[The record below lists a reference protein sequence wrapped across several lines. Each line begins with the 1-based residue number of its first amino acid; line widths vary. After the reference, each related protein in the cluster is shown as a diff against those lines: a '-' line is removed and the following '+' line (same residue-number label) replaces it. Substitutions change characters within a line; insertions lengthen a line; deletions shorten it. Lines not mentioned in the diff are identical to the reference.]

1 MLLPTLTL
9 VSTIQD
15 AINGFPVTS
24 AGRLVATGLSFLGL
38 IVGIAIA
45 ISITSYAGF
54 EEIKVDSVIFSGAQ
68 PLVNI
73 IFMLI
78 ATALIA
84 VTVQVKPEH
93 ILYGVFSAFCGLMV
107 YHLFGW
113 LGAGGRMISMLG
125 AIGVG
130 SASALIAQRRVI
142 PQVVIAVPGLTF
154 LLPGLTIFRGMYTL
168 TVNIDPVTGIIPMLN
183 AGAIIMSMAAAV
195 VLGNYLM
202 RPLMS
207 KDPQV
212 RRRLVRR
219 RRQQPE
225 PLGN

>member
-1 MLLPTLTL
+1 
-9 VSTIQD
+9 
-15 AINGFPVTS
+15 
-24 AGRLVATGLSFLGL
+24 
-38 IVGIAIA
+38 
-45 ISITSYAGF
+45 
-54 EEIKVDSVIFSGAQ
+54 
-68 PLVNI
+68 
-73 IFMLI
+73 
-78 ATALIA
+78 
-84 VTVQVKPEH
+84 
-93 ILYGVFSAFCGLMV
+93 
-107 YHLFGW
+107 
-113 LGAGGRMISMLG
+113 
-125 AIGVG
+125 
-130 SASALIAQRRVI
+130 
-142 PQVVIAVPGLTF
+142 
-154 LLPGLTIFRGMYTL
+154 MYTL